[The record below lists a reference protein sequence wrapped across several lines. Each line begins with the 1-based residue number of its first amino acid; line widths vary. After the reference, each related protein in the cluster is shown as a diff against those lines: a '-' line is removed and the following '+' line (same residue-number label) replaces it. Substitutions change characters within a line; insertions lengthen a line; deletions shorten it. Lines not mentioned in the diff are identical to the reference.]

1 MDIYQAT
8 ANCILLLN
16 IYLKFIKMDEEKEI
30 KRRVPFIQPDVV
42 ANLLKKIII
51 TINTRRRQSRCIKS
65 DRHVCTR

>member
-42 ANLLKKIII
+42 ANLLK
-51 TINTRRRQSRCIKS
+51 
-65 DRHVCTR
+65 